1 MSEERQEA
9 PEVKPQAEH
18 VSLKIAG
25 QGFPDLMIKVKKT
38 TKLQKMMAAYCER
51 AGKSLSEVR
60 FMFGKS
66 RSRPYGEE
74 AASSP
79 NRHSFPTD
87 GVKLRGDQT
96 VASLDIDDD
105 EDEVLIEVAS
115 EAVGGSV

>member
-1 MSEERQEA
+1 MSEERQEV

-60 FMFGKS
+60 FMF
-66 RSRPYGEE
+66 
-74 AASSP
+74 
-79 NRHSFPTD
+79 D
-87 GVKLRGDQT
+87 GVKLRGDQN

-105 EDEVLIEVAS
+105 EEEVMIEVAS
-115 EAVGGSV
+115 EAVGGSSL

>member
-51 AGKSLSEVR
+51 AGKSLSE
-60 FMFGKS
+60 
-66 RSRPYGEE
+66 
-74 AASSP
+74 
-79 NRHSFPTD
+79 
-87 GVKLRGDQT
+87 LRGDQT
-96 VASLDIDDD
+96 VASLDIDD

-115 EAVGGSV
+115 EAVGAQSEHHQRAS

>member
-60 FMFGKS
+60 FMFGK
-66 RSRPYGEE
+66 
-74 AASSP
+74 
-79 NRHSFPTD
+79 FPTSVLLY
-87 GVKLRGDQT
+87 GVKLRGDQN

-105 EDEVLIEVAS
+105 EEEVMIEVAS
-115 EAVGGSV
+115 EAVGGSSL